1 MFEQEIE
8 LEKKSSSWAPLL
20 LVIALILAIVGG
32 IGYYVFEMR
41 KGLTQQQAANVVD
54 KLLEARPATVHF
66 HAGTVLP
73 SVDEKPSD
81 PHYRLLE
88 KAGVLKVGKSVGRG
102 NVVVVNN
109 AAEREFSRFP
119 EFKTSKNADGTQSYV
134 MPLAERKLV
143 SIDSIKMNGP
153 YAATVQYTWKWAP
166 TRLGDAFDADGNL
179 IKTFNTWDRG
189 TLIQKYGADF
199 FHAAPRKE
207 TVNMIKGDSGWK
219 LAGAE

>member
-8 LEKKSSSWAPLL
+8 LEKKTSSWAPLL
-20 LVIALILAIVGG
+20 LVIVLILAIVGG
-32 IGYYVFEMR
+32 IGYYVVEMR
-41 KGLTQQQAANVVD
+41 KGLSQQEAANVVD
-54 KLLEARPATVHF
+54 KLLNARPATIHF

-73 SVDEKPSD
+73 SVDEKPGD

-88 KAGVLKVGKSVGRG
+88 KAGVLKLGKAVGRG
-102 NVVVVNN
+102 KVVVVNN
-109 AAEREFSRFP
+109 SAEREFSRFP
-119 EFKTSKNADGTQSYV
+119 EFKAFKNADGTQSYV

-143 SIDSIKMNGP
+143 SIDSVKMNGP
-153 YAATVQYTWKWAP
+153 YAATVQYTWKWEP

-207 TVNMIKGDSGWK
+207 TVNMIKGDNGWK
-219 LAGAE
+219 LAAAE